1 MSSSCETNSYSY
13 NSSPI
18 LGTSHQIEWQG
29 SDIACIGVCKGM
41 RLTTVQ
47 TKMANA
53 ICDLLTATSL
63 TDLVIP
69 SCFTTAFDT
78 SDPILVDFLNLLL
91 STACT
96 QQGQITE
103 LTNNQDTVNP
113 FVTVDYKCC
122 GENPCVTTGTVRL
135 NIALENI
142 IQCICDLK
150 ALVGTLPE
158 NQTSVVGYIQAI
170 QGNLNVLTG
179 VVNTYTTSINVIT
192 DSQKTI
198 SDRVKK
204 TEERINCIIDSLDST
219 PYPTGCSQI

>member
-1 MSSSCETNSYSY
+1 MSSSETNSYSY
-13 NSSPI
+13 NSSPV
-18 LGTSHQIEWQG
+18 LGTTHQIEWQG
-29 SDIACIGVCKGM
+29 NDIACIGVCKGM

-91 STACT
+91 STACI
-96 QQGQITE
+96 QQGQITD
-103 LTNNQDTVNP
+103 LTNSLDTVNP

-122 GENPCVTTGTVRL
+122 SENDCVTTGTVRL
-135 NIALENI
+135 NVALENI

-150 ALVGTLPE
+150 TLVGVLPS
-158 NQTSVVGYIQAI
+158 NQTSVVGYIQAV
-170 QGNLNVLTG
+170 QGNLGVLTE
-179 VVNTYTTSINVIT
+179 VVNSYTNSINAISS
-192 DSQKTI
+192 SQQGI
-198 SDRVKK
+198 SDRVKT
-204 TEERINCIIDSLDST
+204 TELRINCIIDGLDT
-219 PYPTGCSQI
+219 QGLNPNGCTQI

>member
-1 MSSSCETNSYSY
+1 MSSSETNSYSY
-13 NSSPI
+13 NSSPV
-18 LGTSHQIEWQG
+18 LGTTHQIEWQG
-29 SDIACIGVCKGM
+29 NDIACIGVCKGM

-78 SDPILVDFLNLLL
+78 SNPILVDFLNLLL

-96 QQGQITE
+96 QQGQITD
-103 LTNNQDTVNP
+103 LTNSLDTVNP

-122 GENPCVTTGTVRL
+122 SENDCVTTGTVRL
-135 NIALENI
+135 NVALENI

-150 ALVGTLPE
+150 TLVGVLPS
-158 NQTSVVGYIQAI
+158 NQTSVVGYIQAV
-170 QGNLNVLTG
+170 QGNLGVLTG
-179 VVNTYTTSINVIT
+179 VVNSYTNSINAIT
-192 DSQKTI
+192 NAQQGI
-198 SDRVKK
+198 SERVKK
-204 TEERINCIIDSLDST
+204 TESRINCIINSLDST
-219 PYPTGCSQI
+219 PYPTGCPQI

>member
-1 MSSSCETNSYSY
+1 MSSSETNSYSY
-13 NSSPI
+13 NSSPV
-18 LGTSHQIEWQG
+18 LGTTHQIEWQG
-29 SDIACIGVCKGM
+29 NDIACIGVCKGM

-53 ICDLLTATSL
+53 ICDLLTATDL
-63 TDLVIP
+63 TDLEIP
-69 SCFTTAFDT
+69 SCFTTAFNT

-96 QQGQITE
+96 QQTQITG
-103 LTNNQDTVNP
+103 LTNSLDNVNP

-122 GENPCVTTGTVRL
+122 GENPCITTGTVRL
-135 NIALENI
+135 NVALENI

-179 VVNTYTTSINVIT
+179 VVNSYTTSITNIT
-192 DSQKTI
+192 DGQIALGIRLTNVENRVQCI
-198 SDRVKK
+198 SD
-204 TEERINCIIDSLDST
+204 ELSSSC
-219 PYPTGCSQI
+219 